1 MQKPA
6 LFCLLSFLTFIVTGC
21 SNSKSKAVLAVA
33 VPLSGSIGEEGNGIV
48 NAVKLGVSKFN
59 NSPESPWK
67 IIVRTYDD
75 EGTPQGAVKAAKEII
90 QDPRVFAVIGDFTS
104 DSCLAAA
111 PLYAQ
116 AKIPMITPS
125 AANSVLTAQQE
136 NPNWKWEKNIFR
148 MPPTDTIHA
157 KYAAHFA
164 YTRLSIN
171 SFFIVDDQSS
181 YGMEF
186 AQAFDADFKK
196 EGGKI
201 LGFMDIPP
209 KTTNLSNL
217 IGAVKSSRPQGLFF
231 GGFYPEAAQI
241 LKSLNP
247 RQQGMVFFSG
257 GAAKEDALFNL
268 AGPAVQ
274 GAYFVISGVPVDF
287 LPGASQFLS
296 QYRALFR
303 TNPRTYDIYAYEA
316 AKIALKAFE
325 NSGFNR
331 EKMIETLRE
340 TAHDGIIGM
349 IRFDQKGDNTNQLV
363 TIVRANYRKKKF
375 EPIYY

>member
-1 MQKPA
+1 MRRFSF
-6 LFCLLSFLTFIVTGC
+6 FCLLAAFFAAGC
-21 SNSKSKAVLAVA
+21 SSPKPKAILAVA
-33 VPLSGSIGEEGNGIV
+33 VPLSGAIGEEGNGIV
-48 NAVKLGVSKFN
+48 NAVKLAVSKSN
-59 NSPESPWK
+59 GSRDIPWK
-67 IIVRTYDD
+67 IIVHTYDD
-75 EGTPQGAVKAAKEII
+75 QGTPQGAVKAAKEIA

-116 AKIPMITPS
+116 ARIPMITPS

-136 NPNWKWEKNIFR
+136 SSSWKWEKNIFR
-148 MPPTDTIHA
+148 MSPTDLTQA
-157 KYAAHFA
+157 QYAAHFA
-164 YTRLSIN
+164 YARLSIH

-186 AQAFDADFKK
+186 AQAFGADFKK

-209 KTTNLSNL
+209 NTPNISSL
-217 IGAVKSSRPQGLFF
+217 IRSIKNSQSQGLFF

-241 LKSLNP
+241 LKSLAHHHLH
-247 RQQGMVFFSG
+247 MVFFSG
-257 GAAKEDALFNL
+257 GASKEDALFNL
-268 AGPAVQ
+268 AGPSVE

-287 LPGASQFLS
+287 LPSAGPFIS

-316 AKIALKAFE
+316 GRIALKAFE
-325 NSGFNR
+325 NSGFNH
-331 EKMIETLRE
+331 EKMIETLRA
-340 TAHDGIIGM
+340 TAHDGVIGM

-375 EPIYY
+375 EPVY

>member
-1 MQKPA
+1 MFVA
-6 LFCLLSFLTFIVTGC
+6 GC
-21 SNSKSKAVLAVA
+21 SGSKPKAVLAVA
-33 VPLSGSIGEEGNGIV
+33 VPLSGAIGEEGNGIV
-48 NAVKLGVSKFN
+48 NAVKLAVSRFN
-59 NSPESPWK
+59 DSKNIPWN
-67 IIVRTYDD
+67 IIVHTYDD
-75 EGTPQGAVKAAKEII
+75 EGTPQGAVKAAKKIA
-90 QDPRVFAVIGDFTS
+90 QDKRVFAVIGDFTS
-104 DSCLAAA
+104 DSCLASA

-136 NPNWKWEKNIFR
+136 SPNWKWEKNIFR
-148 MPPTDTIHA
+148 MPPTDLTQA
-157 KYAAHFA
+157 QYAAHFA
-164 YTRLSIN
+164 YARLSIH

-186 AQAFDADFKK
+186 AQAFGADFKK

-209 KTTNLSNL
+209 NTPNLSSL
-217 IGAVKSSRPQGLFF
+217 INSIKSSKPQGLFF

-241 LKSLNP
+241 LKSLDHH
-247 RQQGMVFFSG
+247 RLRMVFFSG
-257 GAAKEDALFNL
+257 GASKEDALFNL
-268 AGPAVQ
+268 AGPSVE

-287 LPGASQFLS
+287 LPSASPFIS

-316 AKIALKAFE
+316 ARIALKAFE
-325 NSGFNR
+325 NSGFSR

-349 IRFDQKGDNTNQLV
+349 IRFDEKGDNTNQLV
-363 TIVRANYRKKKF
+363 TIVRASYRKKKF
-375 EPIYY
+375 EPVY

>member
-1 MQKPA
+1 MRDFPF
-6 LFCLLSFLTFIVTGC
+6 FCLFAILFAAGC
-21 SNSKSKAVLAVA
+21 SGSKPKAVLAVA
-33 VPLSGSIGEEGNGIV
+33 VPLSGAIGDEGNGIV
-48 NAVKLGVSKFN
+48 NAVKLAVSRFN
-59 NSPESPWK
+59 DSRNIPWK
-67 IIVRTYDD
+67 IIVHTYDD
-75 EGTPQGAVKAAKEII
+75 EGTPQGAVKAAKKIA
-90 QDPRVFAVIGDFTS
+90 QDKRVFAVIGDFTS
-104 DSCLAAA
+104 DSCLASA

-136 NPNWKWEKNIFR
+136 SPNWKWEKNIFR
-148 MPPTDTIHA
+148 MPPTDLTQA
-157 KYAAHFA
+157 QYAAHFA
-164 YTRLSIN
+164 YARLSIH

-209 KTTNLSNL
+209 NTPNLSSL
-217 IGAVKSSRPQGLFF
+217 INSIKRSKPQGLFF

-241 LKSLNP
+241 LKSLDHH
-247 RQQGMVFFSG
+247 RLRMVFFSG
-257 GAAKEDALFNL
+257 GASKEDALFNL
-268 AGPAVQ
+268 AGPSVE

-287 LPGASQFLS
+287 LPSASPFIS

-316 AKIALKAFE
+316 ARIALKAFE
-325 NSGFNR
+325 NSGFSR

-349 IRFDQKGDNTNQLV
+349 IRFDEKGDNTNQLV
-363 TIVRANYRKKKF
+363 TIVRASYRKKKF
-375 EPIYY
+375 EPVY